1 MNLFTRFFLLLLLF
15 SLAPVLAT
23 GVWMLSSNEAVRGNA
38 RQLHR
43 QIAALAAENVE
54 ITAGELNRA
63 LSFVEDLERGEA
75 RSAAHDLKL
84 LQGAAARHSAFALIS
99 ILDRQGREVLRMADP
114 DLFPAQEYADRG
126 ADPIVRRVRATGR
139 YAIGPIAMVEGR
151 PLISVAHPLPQGR
164 SLYALYSLSGLWK
177 RINRLMVGTSGRM
190 ILLDADGRKVP
201 AVAEGF
207 PDVRWTGP
215 GPLSGETGWLEN
227 IATGKGPM
235 IGAWAAAPSL
245 NLTAMSLQPRAE
257 AYANSDSFAMNAFA
271 FLLALSLFVAAGA
284 FWITG
289 RMTQPLQ
296 RLIAGAQRASRG
308 EFEHPVP
315 EIGWGELS
323 ILSRN
328 FNAMMGTLR
337 EYKELQV
344 DRVMEERAKVTALVH
359 NIPDAVVL
367 AGFDG
372 SILYMN
378 ASARSLLAGAEGPAG
393 RHRSVYDLL
402 REPKLRD
409 LALALMLRRKR
420 AETAEMELKGPD
432 GIVRGTY
439 FCTGV
444 TVSGES
450 RDIGILLVMR
460 DVTTERNLDKVK
472 EDFLHS
478 IVHDLRTPLTAIS
491 AFMKLM
497 EKSAALSDKEGRY
510 MGYALLSS
518 KRLSELVTDILDMA
532 KLESGTMELNR
543 SQFDA
548 RLILESMRGLYAL
561 EAESR
566 QIELRMTA
574 GPPPHVIV
582 GDMRLIE
589 RVVMNLLGNAL
600 KFTPNGGVI
609 ELSIGAVSETE
620 LEFAVSDT
628 GPGIPEFGLKAVFE
642 KFKQLPGTPGGKR
655 IGYGL
660 GLAICKRVVDLHGGR
675 IWAES
680 AEGKGSRFV
689 FRLGIPAGLKVS

>member
-15 SLAPVLAT
+15 ALAPVLAT
-23 GVWMLSSNEAVRGNA
+23 GVWMLGSNEAVRGNA
-38 RQLHR
+38 RQLHQ
-43 QIAALAAENVE
+43 QITKLSAENVE

-75 RSAAHDLKL
+75 RSPAHDLRL

-99 ILDRQGREVLRMADP
+99 VLDSSGREVLRMADP
-114 DLFPAQEYADRG
+114 DLFPGQAYVDRG
-126 ADPIVRRVRATGR
+126 ADPIVRRVRETGR
-139 YAIGPIAMVEGR
+139 YAIGPITMVEGR
-151 PLISVAHPLPQGR
+151 PLIAVAHPLPQGR
-164 SLYALYSLSGLWK
+164 SLFAFYSLSGLWK

-190 ILLDADGRKVP
+190 ILLDADGRKAP
-201 AVAEGF
+201 AIAESF
-207 PDVRWTGP
+207 PDPAWTGP
-215 GPLSGETGWLEN
+215 GPLTGESGWLEN
-227 IATGKGPM
+227 IATGQGAM
-235 IGAWAAAPSL
+235 IGAWAVAPSL

-257 AYANSDSFAMNAFA
+257 AYANSESFAMHALT

-284 FWITG
+284 FWVTG
-289 RMTQPLQ
+289 RMTLPLQ
-296 RLIAGAQRASRG
+296 RLIAGAQRAARG
-308 EFEHPVP
+308 EFDQPVP
-315 EIGWGELS
+315 EFGWGELS
-323 ILSRN
+323 ILSRD
-328 FNAMMGTLR
+328 FNAMMGRLG

-372 SILYMN
+372 GILYMN

-420 AETAEMELKGPD
+420 AETAEMELKGSD
-432 GIVRGTY
+432 GVVRGTY

-444 TVSGES
+444 TVSGET
-450 RDIGILLVMR
+450 RDIGILLVLR

-497 EKSAALSDKEGRY
+497 EKSASLSQKEGRY

-518 KRLSELVTDILDMA
+518 KRLGDLVTDILDMA

-548 RLILESMRGLYAL
+548 LQILESMRGLYSL

-566 QIELRMTA
+566 QIELRLTA
-574 GPPPHVIV
+574 GPPPHMII
-582 GDMRLIE
+582 GDRGLIE

-609 ELSIGAVSETE
+609 GLSIGAASEGE

-628 GPGIPEFGLKAVFE
+628 GPGIPEYGLKAVFE
-642 KFKQLPGTPGGKR
+642 KFKQLPGGAGGKR
-655 IGYGL
+655 VGYGL
-660 GLAICKRVVDLHGGR
+660 GLAICKRIVELHGGR
-675 IWAES
+675 IWVES

-689 FRLGIPAGLKVS
+689 FRLGVTAGLKVG